1 MIIFLQT
8 TYLKEVPENH
18 QHHRKVSQ
26 GNYREESGHWS
37 IPNEASLLRLATA
50 ILIEI
55 SDEWE
60 TGRKYMTVKELIRL

>member
-1 MIIFLQT
+1 MSFYPAGEEETREPPT
-8 TYLKEVPENH
+8 TRFNGEIKRRVTGPL
-18 QHHRKVSQ
+18 
-26 GNYREESGHWS
+26 
-37 IPNEASLLRLATA
+37 PNEASLLKSPAA

>member
-1 MIIFLQT
+1 LPGIGGKFGPD
-8 TYLKEVPENH
+8 YA
-18 QHHRKVSQ
+18 
-26 GNYREESGHWS
+26 
-37 IPNEASLLRLATA
+37 PNEASLLRLATA